1 MLQQITIDGKQFPIN
16 FGIRTMAATA
26 DAMGI
31 TLDSLVKKSALQ
43 DVSAGS
49 LFRVVIAVAA
59 VALTEGAR
67 KSGQPHRYTE
77 DDVADLLDKDMS
89 AFPTLLG
96 MFRSSVGDGSTVFQ
110 TATPAADEGGGA
122 AGK

>member
-1 MLQQITIDGKQFPIN
+1 MLQQITIDGKQLPIN

-31 TLDSLVKKSALQ
+31 TLDSLVKKSAMQ

-49 LFRVVIAVAA
+49 LFRVVMAVAA
-59 VALTEGAR
+59 VALSEGAR

-110 TATPAADEGGGA
+110 AATPAADEGGGA